1 MIVRE
6 KRLRQMISD
15 ILSERYETTQS
26 SGGKSRSGSTS
37 VRSSKRRAGGEGT
50 IDGKSVKD
58 WLADFWRQNPVA
70 HLGGLAL
77 DFQSRDKPFMDDIL
91 NNQVSKYITN
101 YEVVDE
107 TESAGP
113 HWHVQL
119 TRSSALTPEGETLV
133 TDVNNVSDME
143 NATMLRDVQ
152 SQTRDLGRIVYKL
165 AKDQGETPAITSGKR
180 SPEHQ
185 AELMISNWNDNGGR
199 RGGRMYIT
207 RLYRRMGDMAKKVDS
222 ALAGGTVDSRDPS
235 TYAA

>member
-1 MIVRE
+1 VIVRE

-58 WLADFWRQNPVA
+58 WLADFWRNRKVA

-77 DFQSRDKPFMDDIL
+77 DFQSRGKPWMRDL
-91 NNQVSKYITN
+91 VQTQVSQYITN
-101 YEVVDE
+101 YEAIDE
-107 TESAGP
+107 TKNAGP
-113 HWHVQL
+113 HWHLQL
-119 TRSSALTPEGETLV
+119 TGDSALTPEGETLIANM
-133 TDVNNVSDME
+133 TDLTGLGGTSHLD
-143 NATMLRDVQ
+143 DVE
-152 SQTRDLGRIVYKL
+152 SQTLALAKIVYKL
-165 AKDQGETPAITSGKR
+165 AKDQGKTPVITSGKR